1 MTEYKILQNRNKQ
14 SELIEIVDTLVK
26 LILEASLQET

>member
-1 MTEYKILQNRNKQ
+1 MTEYKILQNRNEQ